1 MDGLDQIFGSYQVVR
16 LLGKGGMGSV
26 YEARHTTLERR
37 AAIKV
42 LHKEFCED
50 PEVLKRFMNEARAVN
65 IIGHAGLVAVSEFGQ
80 TKEGAPYIV
89 MEYVDG
95 ITLREYI
102 RRAGGHLSVEQVIR
116 LSRQIASALAAAH
129 AKKIVHRDQTP
140 ADFPSRSECQIRAG
154 ETLQKSPIR
163 SRHSA
168 NEYTFS
174 KMSESSFG

>member
-1 MDGLDQIFGSYQVVR
+1 MDGLDQTFGSYQIVR

-65 IIGHAGLVAVSEFGQ
+65 IIAHAALVSVSEFGQ

-89 MEYVDG
+89 MEYIDG

-102 RRAGGHLSVEQVIR
+102 RRAGGHLSVDQVVR

-129 AKKIVHRDQTP
+129 AKKIVHRDLKPVKTSSHRQRAIGLPQTEWQRDGRMYDP
-140 ADFPSRSECQIRAG
+140 WSVPSLRSELC
-154 ETLQKSPIR
+154 
-163 SRHSA
+163 SA
-168 NEYTFS
+168 L
-174 KMSESSFG
+174 

>member
-89 MEYVDG
+89 MEYIDG

-129 AKKIVHRDQTP
+129 AKKIVHRDLKPVTLTP
-140 ADFPSRSECQIRAG
+140 VE
-154 ETLQKSPIR
+154 K
-163 SRHSA
+163 
-168 NEYTFS
+168 
-174 KMSESSFG
+174 